1 MASWSI
7 KNKKKRYFLLWLFLT
22 QYNPTNEL
30 YTIIRLH
37 LFGYN
42 NLATS
47 SFKCPPRHHFSFFNN
62 THIFFLNYWNSIFFK
77 LHFQISIHL
86 NFHTQVWYFMIN
98 KWLIIKNRVNF
109 FVYRHFENEA
119 LFSSPRQPSMESR
132 IWRPEKLKLVSNGNI
147 TNKIPFLD
155 VYGDI
160 NLVVTWSNLP

>member
-1 MASWSI
+1 M
-7 KNKKKRYFLLWLFLT
+7 
-22 QYNPTNEL
+22 

-42 NLATS
+42 NFASS
-47 SFKCPPRHHFSFFNN
+47 SFKCRPRHNSHFVNN
-62 THIFFLNYWNSIFFK
+62 THIFFLNYWNSILFK
-77 LHFQISIHL
+77 LRWFQISIDL
-86 NFHTQVWYFMIN
+86 NFHTQFWYFTIN

-119 LFSSPRQPSMESR
+119 LFRSPRQPSMESR
-132 IWRPEKLKLVSNGNI
+132 IWSLEKFKLVSNGNI

-160 NLVVTWSNLP
+160 NLVG